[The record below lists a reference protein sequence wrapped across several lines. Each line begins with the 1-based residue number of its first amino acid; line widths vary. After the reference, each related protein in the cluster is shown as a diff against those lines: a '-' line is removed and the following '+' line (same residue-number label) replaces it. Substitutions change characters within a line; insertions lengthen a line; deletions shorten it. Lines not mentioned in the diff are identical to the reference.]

1 MKPREDQNAPVLVH
15 FYVVCSNHWAVH
27 GEMSGDSSLAFFSR
41 ISFMC
46 RLKSGAVEIEFIRNG
61 VDVLPNRK
69 IGQVNDLSKFDKAI

>member
-1 MKPREDQNAPVLVH
+1 
-15 FYVVCSNHWAVH
+15 
-27 GEMSGDSSLAFFSR
+27 MSGDSSLAFFSR

-69 IGQVNDLSKFDKAI
+69 IEQVNDLSQFDKAI